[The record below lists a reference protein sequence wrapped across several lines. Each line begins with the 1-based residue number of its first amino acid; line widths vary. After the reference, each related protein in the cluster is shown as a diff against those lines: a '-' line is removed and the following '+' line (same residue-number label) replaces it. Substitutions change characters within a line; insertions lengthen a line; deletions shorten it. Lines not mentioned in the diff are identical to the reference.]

1 MEGDISRLKM
11 SIDSKLQQMDDGLQW
26 LNKKVEDMEL
36 KMKFLQTAKE
46 DLYVPLLCNI
56 LKE

>member
-1 MEGDISRLKM
+1 M

-26 LNKKVEDMEL
+26 LNKEVEDMEL

-56 LKE
+56 LKELGSLPFAR

>member
-1 MEGDISRLKM
+1 MG
-11 SIDSKLQQMDDGLQW
+11 IDSKLQQMDDGLQW
-26 LNKKVEDMEL
+26 LNKEVEDMEL

-56 LKE
+56 LKELGPLPFAR